1 MGMKKEDILKGYG
14 IVNDAKLTKLD
25 DIAKFKV
32 IKACKEMK
40 PIVTELEEFEKDA
53 REKLKGDKHDAMI
66 KQAEQWKYE
75 GENTTL
81 SIDERKALNKYF
93 EDYNE
98 KVFNCLVDELKSEY
112 DATWEKLS
120 EEELKKFVASNDWNV
135 QQTISVMGLFE

>member
-1 MGMKKEDILKGYG
+1 MKKEDILKGYA
-14 IVNDAKLTKLD
+14 IVNEAKLSKLD

-40 PIVTELEEFEKDA
+40 PIVTELQEFEKDA
-53 REKLKGDKHDAMI
+53 REKLKGDEHDAMI
-66 KQAEQWKYE
+66 KQAEQWKDE

-98 KVFNCLVDELKSEY
+98 KVTKCLVDELKSEY
-112 DATWEKLS
+112 DATWKKLS

-135 QQTISVMGLFE
+135 QQTIAVMGLFE

>member
-1 MGMKKEDILKGYG
+1 MKKEDVLKGYA

-32 IKACKEMK
+32 IKACKVMK
-40 PIVTELEEFEKDA
+40 PIVTELQDFEKDA
-53 REKLKGDKHDAMI
+53 REKLKGENHEAMI
-66 KQAEQWKYE
+66 KQAEQWREE

-81 SIDERKALNKYF
+81 TIDERKALNKYF
-93 EDYNE
+93 EEYNE
-98 KVFNCLVDELKSEY
+98 KVTKCLVDELQSDL

-135 QQTISVMGLFE
+135 QQTIAVMGLFE